1 METKTLELEN
11 IIKTHDAEGLDF
23 LEVGEGG
30 TVLSKEKQKE
40 LLDVEVQTIELKVEE
55 IPIWK

>member
-23 LEVGEGG
+23 LEVGKGG

-40 LLDVEVQTIELKVEE
+40 L
-55 IPIWK
+55 